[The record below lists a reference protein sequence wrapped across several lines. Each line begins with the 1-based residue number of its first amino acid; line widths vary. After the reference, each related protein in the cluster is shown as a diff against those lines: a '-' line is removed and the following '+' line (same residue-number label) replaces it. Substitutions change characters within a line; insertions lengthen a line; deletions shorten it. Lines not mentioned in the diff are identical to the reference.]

1 MATRHSHRS
10 HTVAKVAVGILTA
23 LSAISPCAAHE
34 LEVDRLTIV
43 MRDQSHLSLAFRV
56 DEIALLGRFLAPDV
70 STLEFAFSMATIERE
85 QFDDLVE
92 RARARLSSQIV
103 LVDQQAK
110 RLVLRNWRWGSI
122 ERLRSEIQ
130 QFAMGAVVG
139 GGVHSHPEISEI
151 HVDAIASE
159 PVSSVTVSLPVEAE
173 RILVVSYKTT
183 EKYFDASVSPS
194 VKVEF

>member
-10 HTVAKVAVGILTA
+10 HTVAKVAVGILIA
-23 LSAISPCAAHE
+23 LSAISSCAAHE
-34 LEVDRLTIV
+34 LEVNRLTIV
-43 MRDQSHLSLAFRV
+43 MRDQSHLSLTFRV

-70 STLEFAFSMATIERE
+70 STLEFAVSMAAIERK
-85 QFDDLVE
+85 QFNDVIE
-92 RARARLSSQIV
+92 RARARLSSQVV

-110 RLVLRNWRWGSI
+110 QLVLRDWRWGSI

-139 GGVHSHPEISEI
+139 GGVHSHPQSSEI

-173 RILVVSYKTT
+173 TILVVSYKTVQ
-183 EKYFDASVSPS
+183 KYFDASRETSL
-194 VKVEF
+194 KVEF

>member
-10 HTVAKVAVGILTA
+10 HTVAKAAVGILIA

-34 LEVDRLTIV
+34 LEVNRLTIV
-43 MRDQSHLSLAFRV
+43 MRDQSHLSLTFRV

-70 STLEFAFSMATIERE
+70 STLEFAVSMAAIERE
-85 QFDDLVE
+85 QFDDLIE
-92 RARARLSSQIV
+92 RARERLSSKIV

-110 RLVLRNWRWGSI
+110 QLVLRNWRWGSI

-139 GGVHSHPEISEI
+139 GGVHSHLQSSEI

-173 RILVVSYKTT
+173 TILVVSYKTVQ
-183 EKYFDASVSPS
+183 KYFDASRETSL
-194 VKVEF
+194 KVEF